1 MTQSPDDASGLFG
14 SAEKLRK
21 ELERLLEKAKDQGEK
36 ALDAI
41 GLRGGQWQPP
51 VDLTETTDEV
61 IIAVDVPGL
70 TADQL
75 GLEIVGN
82 MLTISGERGEGSATT
97 TEVVHLRQ
105 RPSGKFS
112 RSIPLPISVNHEK
125 IVAEVHN
132 GVLTI
137 RLAKAERAKA
147 HKVPINERPT
157 TC

>member
-1 MTQSPDDASGLFG
+1 MTQPTDDVGGLFG

-51 VDLTETTDEV
+51 VDLTESTDEV
-61 IIAVDVPGL
+61 IIVVDVPGL
-70 TADQL
+70 TADKL

-82 MLTISGERGEGSATT
+82 MLTISGERPECASEAS
-97 TEVVHLRQ
+97 EVVHLRQ
-105 RPSGKFS
+105 RPNGKFA
-112 RSIPLPISVNHEK
+112 RAVPLPVSVNHEK

-147 HKVPINERPT
+147 HRVPINERPT
-157 TC
+157 T